1 MNAARL
7 LALSCVVAP
16 AAAQLAALSG
26 PPRASLSAKITFPVA
41 VEANLAD
48 GSSART
54 TFESDLKV
62 AVAGA
67 LSTPR
72 PPAQAPRQPRPL
84 WTLVRTSRIA
94 ARLSCPPGRVLA
106 ALRLGRDGY
115 WALDGCVLDT
125 RSPPRC
131 AGVHRPRSLGQR
143 PLGAGYSAAVERRKV
158 RPGLP
163 VRR

>member
-67 LSTPR
+67 FKVRPIPITRPAVSPFAAPLAEKKKKKKR
-72 PPAQAPRQPRPL
+72 PPATAKPKTTAVAAAEVVEKEEEVAAP
-84 WTLVRTSRIA
+84 TA
-94 ARLSCPPGRVLA
+94 A
-106 ALRLGRDGY
+106 ALE
-115 WALDGCVLDT
+115 AE
-125 RSPPRC
+125 
-131 AGVHRPRSLGQR
+131 A
-143 PLGAGYSAAVERRKV
+143 AAAAAAVAVAAEATAAAAV
-158 RPGLP
+158 AAETAAAPMEEDQP
-163 VRR
+163 